1 MNHNSKIQQSRF
13 TILFAGGALAAL
25 ALAKKLVDDAKG
37 YPFRILILEKSINCN
52 GLAYNISQSPYVT
65 TNNPAKTCSIDPLDE
80 NHFINWSAKVGLNH
94 SPDSYPQR
102 YYYGKYL
109 QDTLEKTI
117 SSASNKGIQFQYIG
131 GEEIVDCELQKDGS
145 YLVYS
150 QSKSEATKNIYQANK
165 IILATGNNKPNLP
178 GFVRNLPDI
187 RLVENTLT
195 VVNQQKISAFNVDKN
210 IAIIGCGFSAMDAL
224 NIRFFEQIKP
234 VLDSAQNP
242 VASIRH
248 QEIGKIYMI
257 SRRGMI
263 NYIPSEEPE
272 VESKYTLSNQINS
285 VLIDS
290 FLSTNKLI
298 QLLNQEFKRGE
309 SFGYTQHQVAVALDD
324 VIIELLEKLDND
336 RERHKFIKDYWTVFH
351 AHQNELQESSATIFR
366 LLKREDIVEVIA
378 GHIKGNIHI
387 EGKDIVI
394 EFEENRPPLRVD
406 AVINT
411 AGLDHSYEE
420 LVRQSTLLTNIE
432 KRGYISPHR
441 KTNLGL
447 EINDRYEVIGVDGVA
462 MSNIHPL
469 GRLIEGEA
477 IYKKFG
483 LWFTS
488 NAGITGIRNMCA
500 ELADLILQDIEEKM
514 S

>member
-1 MNHNSKIQQSRF
+1 MNKNQKIQQPSY
-13 TILFAGGALAAL
+13 TILFAGGAFAAL
-25 ALAKKLVDDAKG
+25 ALAKRLVDDAKC
-37 YPFRILILEKSINCN
+37 YPFKLLIIEKSDSCH

-80 NHFINWSAKVGLNH
+80 NHFVNWSAKVGLNH
-94 SPDSYPQR
+94 APDSYPQR

-109 QDTLEKTI
+109 EDTWEKTI

-150 QSKSEATKNIYQANK
+150 QSKSEAKKHIYQVNK
-165 IILATGNNKPNLP
+165 IILATGNNRTKLP
-178 GFVRNLPDI
+178 KFARNLPEI
-187 RLVENTLT
+187 RLVHNTLT
-195 VVNQQKISAFNVDKN
+195 VVNQQKISAFDVDTN

-234 VLDSAQNP
+234 VLDSAQNST
-242 VASIRH
+242 VSIR
-248 QEIGKIYMI
+248 QQNIGKIYMI

-272 VESKYTLSNQINS
+272 VERKYTLSNQITS

-290 FLSTNKLI
+290 FINANKLI
-298 QLLNQEFKRGE
+298 QLLNQEFERGE
-309 SFGYTQHQVAVALDD
+309 SFGYTQHQVVVTLDD
-324 VIIELLEKLDND
+324 VITELLEKLEND
-336 RERHKFIKDYWTVFH
+336 QERHKFIKDYWTVFH
-351 AHQNELQESSATIFR
+351 AHQNELQESSAKIFR
-366 LLKREDIVEVIA
+366 LLEREGILELIA
-378 GHIKGNIHI
+378 GNIKGNIQMQG
-387 EGKDIVI
+387 EDVVI
-394 EFEENRPPLRVD
+394 EFEENREPLRVD
-406 AVINT
+406 AIINT
-411 AGLDHSYEE
+411 AGLDHSYDG
-420 LVRQSTLLTNIE
+420 LVRQSPLLTNIE
-432 KRGYISPHR
+432 KRGYISSHR

-447 EINDRYEVIGVDGVA
+447 EVNERYEVIGNDGVA